1 MSSLSSI
8 FLLVVSAFSILL
20 IAAYASRSISHAYAS
35 RRRMAGERLLNAI
48 LRSGES
54 AVDARDRSVTW
65 RSGRMNRS
73 TRLWKPVLDSL
84 IVLLQSVR
92 PDEAELSRVI
102 DFFSASDADLHYI
115 RELRS
120 RSAYRRCRAAYYL
133 GYLKTDRSRKAL
145 TLSLQQERK
154 ESVKLY
160 LINALS
166 SQETG
171 ASLPD
176 IVDSLKGC
184 SSEFI
189 LRITGILLDFQSSF
203 TAFFPGLERR
213 REAELLLLIV
223 EFARLAPYRI
233 FVNYLLDLLR
243 DPEIAVELRRKIF
256 ACLVESYPYDINP
269 VEYLHHPDAAIRDN
283 AIDALGNNPGK
294 ENVNA
299 LIAYAVEGG
308 ERDRAIMSL
317 TVMARK
323 FPQVFLYLTDI
334 ARDSVANETA
344 YEDNDGAAAI
354 VNQVI
359 LCRLDYFLLK
369 LGDGDDILHERI
381 ISQAMASG
389 KTSDLVSFMNKNH
402 DPEIEQQLVGLIR
415 KCLAQNPGA
424 MDEIRMY
431 LKESVLQKLNLSVL
445 AIPQKRINE
454 KNESISRLPLV
465 IALIVVALVFPAIFF
480 ARLATGLNGVSALA
494 IFEAVRSAI
503 NDYLFA
509 FGWYALAANLF
520 YFFLAYLA
528 WLEAGKQSRFL
539 EIKDSLFL
547 FRKNLL
553 PSISILAPAYNEEAS
568 IVASVESL
576 LNVNYPEFEVIV
588 VNDGS
593 KDGTLALLISHFK
606 LEKIDSS
613 YLSALRTQPIRGIY
627 ANPRIPELKVI
638 DKING
643 GKADSLNVGLNAA
656 RLEYVLGIDSDSIL
670 ERDALL
676 TLTSSFL
683 DEDVPVVA
691 SGGNIMP
698 VNGCVVDRGT
708 LREKRIPSRVIPLLQ
723 TIEYLRSFM
732 NGRMG
737 WSRLDSLM
745 IISGAFGIFRRE
757 NVLEINGYLTSR
769 EKYEKDTVGED
780 MELVVR
786 LSRSLRERGVRHRIL
801 YHYKANCW
809 TEVPSSVKILKRQRE
824 RWQRGLIDIL
834 SFHRK
839 ILGNPRYGKYGLI
852 GFPYFLVFEVIGP
865 WFELLGAVL
874 FAVGI
879 ATGWIDREIFQ
890 FLLGSNFVLSFAL
903 SMTALFICDRDGHQF
918 PLRDRCVL
926 VFVSLVE
933 TLGFRQLMS
942 FFRITGYIGVIR
954 KVTGWG
960 AMTRTGFTGNKG
972 GNS

>member
-1 MSSLSSI
+1 MISPSSV
-8 FLLVVSAFSILL
+8 FLAVVSAFTLLL
-20 IAAYASRSISHAYAS
+20 ILAYAARSVFHAYAS
-35 RRRMAGERLLNAI
+35 RRRAAGEKLLHALLRGEDSAGTI
-48 LRSGES
+48 LL
-54 AVDARDRSVTW
+54 
-65 RSGRMNRS
+65 GRKS
-73 TRLWKPVLDSL
+73 CFAWKPVLDAL
-84 IVLLQSVR
+84 ITLLQSVR
-92 PDEAELSRVI
+92 PEEAELSRVI
-102 DFFSASDADLHYI
+102 DFFSARNADLHFI
-115 RELRS
+115 RALRS
-120 RSAYRRCRAAYYL
+120 RSVYRRCHAAYYL
-133 GYLKTDRSRKAL
+133 GYLRTDRARKAL

-160 LINALS
+160 LINALGG
-166 SQETG
+166 QETG
-171 ASLPD
+171 VSLPD

-184 SSEFI
+184 SDAFI
-189 LRITGILLDFQSSF
+189 TRITGILLDFQSSF
-203 TAFFPGLERR
+203 TAFFPELEKR
-213 REAELLLLIV
+213 REPELLLLMV
-223 EFARLAPYRI
+223 EFARLAPYRV
-233 FVNYLLDLLR
+233 FSEYLRGLLR
-243 DPEIAVELRRKIF
+243 DPDIACELHRKIF

-269 VEYLHHPDAAIRDN
+269 AEYLHHDDIEIRHK
-283 AIDALGNNPGK
+283 AIDALGNSPGK
-294 ENVNA
+294 DNA
-299 LIAYAVEGG
+299 YILIEYALEGT

-317 TVMARK
+317 TAMARK
-323 FPQVFLYLTDI
+323 STQVFLHLADI
-334 ARDSVANETA
+334 AREAIGNETSN
-344 YEDNDGAAAI
+344 EDTAERSLI

-381 ISQAMASG
+381 ISQAMSSG

-402 DPEIEQQLVGLIR
+402 DPDIERKLVLIIG
-415 KCLAQNPGA
+415 KCLRQNPGA
-424 MDEIRMY
+424 MGEIRMY
-431 LKESVLQKLNLSVL
+431 LKESVLQKLSLSSL
-445 AIPQKRINE
+445 EIPQKRINE
-454 KNESISRLPLV
+454 KNESIRRYPLV
-465 IALIVVALVFPAIFF
+465 IALVAVALTFPSIFAF
-480 ARLATGLNGVSALA
+480 RLVGSMNPFDASSLIQAARAAM
-494 IFEAVRSAI
+494 
-503 NDYLFA
+503 NDYLLA
-509 FGWYALAANLF
+509 FGWYAFAANFF

-539 EIKDSLFL
+539 EIKDSLYL

-593 KDGTLALLISHFK
+593 KDNTLSLLIDHFK
-606 LEKIDSS
+606 LERTDSAYS
-613 YLSALRTQPIRGIY
+613 GALRTQPIRAIY
-627 ANPRIPELKVI
+627 VNPRIPELKVI

-656 RLEYVLGIDSDSIL
+656 RMEYVLGIDSDSIL

-676 TLTSSFL
+676 TLASSFL

-698 VNGCVVDRGT
+698 VNGCAVDQGV
-708 LREKRIPSRVIPLLQ
+708 LLEKRIPSRAVPLLQ

-737 WSRLDSLM
+737 WARLDSLM
-745 IISGAFGIFRRE
+745 IISGAFGLFRRE

-786 LSRSLRERGVRHRIL
+786 LSRSLRERGVRYRIL

-834 SFHRK
+834 SFHRTM
-839 ILGNPRYGKYGLI
+839 LGNPRYGKYGII
-852 GFPYFLVFEVIGP
+852 GFPYFLTFEVIGP
-865 WFELLGAVL
+865 WFELLGTVL
-874 FAVGI
+874 FVVGI
-879 ATGWIDREIFQ
+879 ATGWIDRGVFR
-890 FLLGSNFVLSFAL
+890 FLFASNFILSFAL
-903 SMTALFICDRDGHQF
+903 SAAALFICDRDGSQF
-918 PLRDRCVL
+918 PLRDRAALL
-926 VFVSLVE
+926 VASLVE

-960 AMTRTGFTGNKG
+960 AMTRTGFTGKKG
-972 GNS
+972 GHS

>member
-8 FLLVVSAFSILL
+8 FLAAVSVFSFFL
-20 IAAYASRSISHAYAS
+20 IVAYAARSVSHAFVS
-35 RRRMAGERLLNAI
+35 RRRAAGVRLLHAI
-48 LRSGES
+48 LRGDES
-54 AVDARDRSVTW
+54 AGSSRFRKNSQRV
-65 RSGRMNRS
+65 
-73 TRLWKPVLDSL
+73 WKPVLDAL
-84 IVLLQSVR
+84 IALLQSVR
-92 PDEAELSRVI
+92 PEEAELARII
-102 DFFSASDADLHYI
+102 DFFSARNADLYFI
-115 RELRS
+115 RVLRS
-120 RSAYRRCRAAYYL
+120 RSVYRRCRAAYYL
-133 GYLKTDRSRKAL
+133 GYLKTDRARKAL
-145 TLSLQQERK
+145 TLSLRQERK
-154 ESVKLY
+154 ESAKLY
-160 LINALS
+160 LINALG

-171 ASLPD
+171 VSLPD

-184 SSEFI
+184 SNEFI
-189 LRITGILLDFQSSF
+189 RRITGILLDFQSSF
-203 TAFFPGLERR
+203 TAFFPELEKR
-213 REAELLLLIV
+213 REPELLLLMV
-223 EFARLAPYRI
+223 EFARLAPYRV
-233 FVNYLLDLLR
+233 FSEYLRGLLR
-243 DPEIAVELRRKIF
+243 DPETAIELRRKIF
-256 ACLVESYPYDINP
+256 SCLVESYPFDINP
-269 VEYLHHPDAAIRDN
+269 VEYLYHDDSEIRHK
-283 AIDALGNNPGK
+283 AIDALGNSPGK
-294 ENVNA
+294 ENANS
-299 LIAYAVEGG
+299 LIAYALEGLD
-308 ERDRAIMSL
+308 RDRAIISL
-317 TVMARK
+317 TAMTRK
-323 FPQVFLYLTDI
+323 SAQIFLYLTDI
-334 ARDSVANETA
+334 ARDAILNETENESVDETA
-344 YEDNDGAAAI
+344 SI
-354 VNQVI
+354 VNQVV

-369 LGDGDDILHERI
+369 LGDGDDVLHERI
-381 ISQAMASG
+381 ICQAMASG

-402 DPEIEQQLVGLIR
+402 DPEIESRLIKITS
-415 KCLAQNPGA
+415 KCLVKNPGA

-431 LKESVLQKLNLSVL
+431 LKESVLQKLSLSSL
-445 AIPQKRINE
+445 EIPQKRINK
-454 KNESISRLPLV
+454 KNESIRRFP
-465 IALIVVALVFPAIFF
+465 LIVALFFVALVFPVIFF
-480 ARLATGLNGVSALA
+480 ARLSDGVNPVSFSAVSVAAHAAL
-494 IFEAVRSAI
+494 

-509 FGWYALAANLF
+509 FGWYAFVANFF

-576 LNVNYPEFEVIV
+576 LNVNYPEFEVVV

-593 KDGTLALLISHFK
+593 KDNTLSLLIDHFK
-606 LEKIDSS
+606 LERVDIAHSGV
-613 YLSALRTQPIRGIY
+613 LRTQPVRAIY
-627 ANPRIPELKVI
+627 ANPRIPELRVI

-656 RLEYVLGIDSDSIL
+656 RMEYVLGIDSDSIL

-676 TLTSSFL
+676 TLASSFL

-698 VNGCVVDRGT
+698 VNGCTVDRGV
-708 LREKRIPSRVIPLLQ
+708 LLEKRIPSRSVPLLQ

-737 WSRLDSLM
+737 WARLDSLM
-745 IISGAFGIFRRE
+745 IISGAFGLFRRE

-834 SFHRK
+834 SFHRTM
-839 ILGNPRYGKYGLI
+839 LGNPRYGKYGLI
-852 GFPYFLVFEVIGP
+852 GFPYFLTFEVIGP
-865 WFELLGAVL
+865 WFELLGTIL

-879 ATGWIDREIFQ
+879 ATGWIDRGVFR
-890 FLLGSNFVLSFAL
+890 FLLASNFILSFAL
-903 SMTALFICDRDGHQF
+903 SATALFICDRDGSQF
-918 PLRDRCVL
+918 PLRDRFAL
-926 VFVSLVE
+926 VVASLVE

-960 AMTRTGFTGNKG
+960 AMTRTGFTGKKG
-972 GNS
+972 GHS